1 MSRLSTACGGCES
14 SHLGWGRQEPL
25 EVAELD
31 DPVPDCTLVEPEVAA
46 ELPVLDVLL
55 DWLVLLEVLVDW
67 LVVPVVAWV
76 AMTVPSAPALTMPSP
91 ARMAVR
97 RRAVRRPV
105 SRMFMGCPFVGGA
118 PA

>member
-1 MSRLSTACGGCES
+1 MSRLSTAGAGCES
-14 SHLGWGRQEPL
+14 SHLRGERQEPL
-25 EVAELD
+25 EVAALD

-46 ELPVLDVLL
+46 GLVLLDVLLDWLVLDVLL
-55 DWLVLLEVLVDW
+55 DWLVVL
-67 LVVPVVAWV
+67 VVAWV

-105 SRMFMGCPFVGGA
+105 SRMFMGCPFVVVA

>member
-1 MSRLSTACGGCES
+1 MSRLSTAGAGCES
-14 SHLGWGRQEPL
+14 SHLSGDCQEPL
-25 EVAELD
+25 EVAALD
-31 DPVPDCTLVEPEVAA
+31 EPVPDCTLVEPEVAA
-46 ELPVLDVLL
+46 K
-55 DWLVLLEVLVDW
+55 LVLLEVLVDW

-105 SRMFMGCPFVGGA
+105 SRMFMGCPFVGVA

>member
-1 MSRLSTACGGCES
+1 LAKNMSRLSTAGAGCES
-14 SHLGWGRQEPL
+14 SHLRGDCQEPL
-25 EVAELD
+25 EVAALD

-46 ELPVLDVLL
+46 E
-55 DWLVLLEVLVDW
+55 LVLLEVLVDW

-91 ARMAVR
+91 ARMAVT

-105 SRMFMGCPFVGGA
+105 SRMFMGCPFVGVA